1 MRHRVLCRMAAV
13 LRLWAAAASQQA
25 MLRTLLAGFLQ
36 RAQLHAQQ
44 KAFAGWRS
52 YLLARVAK
60 RMNELSALLQ
70 WEQSVTRRAL
80 RVWVGRTALWR
91 FK

>member
-1 MRHRVLCRMAAV
+1 MHRVTAV
-13 LRLWAAAASQQA
+13 LRLWRAAAHQQSV
-25 MLRTLLAGFLQ
+25 LRGLLAGFLQ
-36 RAQLHAQQ
+36 RSQLRSQHR
-44 KAFAGWRS
+44 AFTCWRT

-70 WEQSVTRRAL
+70 WEQSRTRRAMS
-80 RVWVGRTALWR
+80 VWQGRTAVWR

>member
-1 MRHRVLCRMAAV
+1 MAAV
-13 LRLWAAAASQQA
+13 LRLWGVAARQQA
-25 MLRTLLAGFLQ
+25 MLRELLAGFLQ
-36 RAQLHAQQ
+36 RHQLRVQQ

-80 RVWVGRTALWR
+80 RVWQGRTAVWR

>member
-1 MRHRVLCRMAAV
+1 
-13 LRLWAAAASQQA
+13 
-25 MLRTLLAGFLQ
+25 MLRELLAGFLQ
-36 RAQLHAQQ
+36 RRLLRTQQ
-44 KAFAGWRS
+44 RAFDWWRS

-70 WEQSVTRRAL
+70 WEQGITRRAL